1 MLNLSVRD
9 NVAGMLDHVPYGTRS
24 RNDVINAA
32 LRYTGL
38 SDRAHLMGGALAT
51 SDRRMVEI
59 ARCIVGT
66 PKIIMMDEPGAGLS
80 ESESDFLRKTIVG
93 IPAFCG
99 AQVLLVDHDVDL
111 ISSTCTKTSGARFR
125 HHDRLRAGRPDLEGS
140 ESARRLSRRSG
151 MTDCI
156 RIERLTI
163 ARGGKQVV
171 HGVNL
176 EIPPGQVTALLGAN
190 GAGKSSLVLAAA
202 GALPVSSGDVL
213 IDGRSIAGLRPE
225 QVRRLGV
232 AAVPEGHHVL
242 SELSVIDN
250 LRVAGH
256 HLPGRK
262 REDGI
267 EAALDTFPELRQ
279 KLDARAGSLSGGQQ
293 QMVVLAQAIVDRP
306 RYILADELSFGLAPV
321 IVARLVPVIVQLAAH
336 GVGVLLIEQFT
347 HIALRISHRVHV
359 MERGYIRFSG
369 EPEELR
375 QNPDIL
381 HSAYLAAN

>member
-1 MLNLSVRD
+1 MLNTEVSAPVRC
-9 NVAGMLDHVPYGTRS
+9 GS
-24 RNDVINAA
+24 
-32 LRYTGL
+32 
-38 SDRAHLMGGALAT
+38 
-51 SDRRMVEI
+51 I
-59 ARCIVGT
+59 AR
-66 PKIIMMDEPGAGLS
+66 
-80 ESESDFLRKTIVG
+80 R
-93 IPAFCG
+93 
-99 AQVLLVDHDVDL
+99 
-111 ISSTCTKTSGARFR
+111 
-125 HHDRLRAGRPDLEGS
+125 
-140 ESARRLSRRSG
+140 
-151 MTDCI
+151 
-156 RIERLTI
+156 
-163 ARGGKQVV
+163 
-171 HGVNL
+171 
-176 EIPPGQVTALLGAN
+176 
-190 GAGKSSLVLAAA
+190 SLVLATA
-202 GALPVSSGDVL
+202 GALPVASGDVL
-213 IDGRSIAGLRPE
+213 IDGRPIAGLRPE

-242 SELSVIDN
+242 GELSVIDN

-306 RYILADELSFGLAPV
+306 RYILADELSFGLASV
-321 IVARLVPVIVQLAAH
+321 IVARLVPAIIQLAAD

-359 MERGYIRFSG
+359 MERGCLRFSG